1 MNETAIVLP
10 MGEGRQYELGGM
22 RAVFKADGQETGE
35 RYSVSEWW
43 LEPHT
48 DGPGAHSHDS
58 NDELFYV
65 MEGTASILIGDAWIT
80 APAGS
85 FLRIPATM
93 THDFANRTEAPVG
106 LLNIFIP
113 GGFEQNMPKI
123 VEWFREN
130 R

>member
-1 MNETAIVLP
+1 MSDTAIALP
-10 MGEGRQYELGGM
+10 LGEGRQYDLGGI
-22 RAVFKADGQETGE
+22 RAVFKADGAETGD
-35 RYSVSEWW
+35 RYSISEWW

-65 MEGTASILIGDAWIT
+65 MEGVVSILLGETWIN

-85 FLRIPATM
+85 FIRIPPAM
-93 THDFANRTEAPVG
+93 THDFANRTDARVG

-123 VEWFREN
+123 VEWFQQN